1 MKTGLKARRASGAGI
16 RRRASGVAGFQPVRM
31 ALPSHELVDPQLRGR
46 NAATAALIPA
56 DVARWRILMIVR
68 ERQPVSFGEM
78 AEHAIM
84 EPSTVMRAMQRLHA
98 EDLIRI
104 STRASDARVSEAV
117 LTPAGTLMMQRVLKA
132 ASHAFRQ
139 AFASFVDGEIEQLN
153 GLLRRVLARCA
164 RRSISRWRCRQPLTA
179 ASLRLARPR
188 INWMQGWPPV
198 RPTPRESNDD

>member
-1 MKTGLKARRASGAGI
+1 MKTGLKARCASGAGI
-16 RRRASGVAGFQPVRM
+16 RRRADPVSPDFS
-31 ALPSHELVDPQLRGR
+31 LSEWPSSHELVDPQLRGR

-98 EDLIRI
+98 EDLIRS

-139 AFASFVDGEIEQLN
+139 AFASFEDGEIEQLN
-153 GLLRRVLARCA
+153 GLLRRVYGA
-164 RRSISRWRCRQPLTA
+164 
-179 ASLRLARPR
+179 LRTP
-188 INWMQGWPPV
+188 INL
-198 RPTPRESNDD
+198 